1 MSKSLLPLLAI
12 FCFLV
17 YHISTKLIQLYFLRL
32 CYRNKP
38 LLFTHPGKGV
48 FMLKKHI
55 DEQPLKYPSKRP
67 AVLITGASRG
77 IGKAA
82 ALRFAREGWQVAVT
96 CRTRTEEL
104 LTVQEEILS
113 MGIPCLAFTGNMG
126 DMDDCLRLFSQI
138 HQELGPLDALVN
150 NAGVSYLGLFQ
161 DMRIEEWDNLIQSD
175 LTSVFCCCKLAL
187 PSMIRRRRGKI
198 INISSVW
205 GICGASCEVAYS
217 AAKGGVNALTKALAK
232 ELAPSNIQVNA
243 IACGAIDTEMNAWMD
258 EDEKNALLEEIPAGR
273 MGQPE
278 EAADLIM
285 QLCSSSSYL
294 TGQVIALDGG
304 WI

>member
-1 MSKSLLPLLAI
+1 M
-12 FCFLV
+12 
-17 YHISTKLIQLYFLRL
+17 
-32 CYRNKP
+32 NK
-38 LLFTHPGKGV
+38 
-48 FMLKKHI
+48 
-55 DEQPLKYPSKRP
+55 QPLKHSSKRP

-126 DMDDCLRLFSQI
+126 DMDDCSRLFSQI

-217 AAKGGVNALTKALAK
+217 AAKGGINALTRALAK

-243 IACGAIDTEMNAWMD
+243 IACGVIDTDMNSGFSEEERRALMD
-258 EDEKNALLEEIPAGR
+258 EVPAGR
-273 MGQPE
+273 FGTPE
-278 EAADLIM
+278 ETADLVFD
-285 QLCSSSSYL
+285 LAENHPYL
-294 TGQVIALDGG
+294 TGQIIGLDGG
-304 WI
+304 MI

>member
-1 MSKSLLPLLAI
+1 MSEHKPKI
-12 FCFLV
+12 P
-17 YHISTKLIQLYFLRL
+17 STK
-32 CYRNKP
+32 K
-38 LLFTHPGKGV
+38 T
-48 FMLKKHI
+48 
-55 DEQPLKYPSKRP
+55 
-67 AVLITGASRG
+67 VLITGASRG

-104 LTVQEEILS
+104 LQVQQEILAL
-113 MGIPCLAFTGNMG
+113 GTPCLAFTGNMG
-126 DMDDCLRLFSQI
+126 DMKDCDTLFSLI
-138 HQELGPLDALVN
+138 HRELGPLDALVN
-150 NAGVSYLGLFQ
+150 NAGISHIGLFQ
-161 DMRIEEWDNLIQSD
+161 DMRIEEWENLIQSD
-175 LTSVFCCCKLAL
+175 LTSVFCCCKLAI
-187 PSMIRRRRGKI
+187 PSMIRRRSGKI
-198 INISSVW
+198 VNISSVW

-217 AAKGGVNALTKALAK
+217 AAKGGVNALTRALAK

-243 IACGAIDTEMNAWMD
+243 IACGAMDTEMNRWM
-258 EDEKNALLEEIPAGR
+258 EPAEKNALTEQIPAGR

-278 EAADLIM
+278 EAADFIM

>member
-1 MSKSLLPLLAI
+1 MQKKAM
-12 FCFLV
+12 
-17 YHISTKLIQLYFLRL
+17 
-32 CYRNKP
+32 NK
-38 LLFTHPGKGV
+38 
-48 FMLKKHI
+48 
-55 DEQPLKYPSKRP
+55 QPLKHSSTRP

-126 DMDDCLRLFSQI
+126 DMDDCSRLFSQI

-217 AAKGGVNALTKALAK
+217 AAKGGINALTRALAK

-243 IACGAIDTEMNAWMD
+243 IACGVIDTAMNAGFCEEERQALMD
-258 EDEKNALLEEIPAGR
+258 EIPAGR
-273 MGQPE
+273 FGTPAE
-278 EAADLIM
+278 TAELVFDLAENHP
-285 QLCSSSSYL
+285 YL
-294 TGQVIALDGG
+294 TGQIIGLDGG
-304 WI
+304 MI

>member
-1 MSKSLLPLLAI
+1 MQKKAM
-12 FCFLV
+12 
-17 YHISTKLIQLYFLRL
+17 
-32 CYRNKP
+32 NK
-38 LLFTHPGKGV
+38 
-48 FMLKKHI
+48 
-55 DEQPLKYPSKRP
+55 QPLKHSSKRP

-126 DMDDCLRLFSQI
+126 DMDDCSRLFSQI

-161 DMRIEEWDNLIQSD
+161 DMRIEEWNSLIQSD

-217 AAKGGVNALTKALAK
+217 AAKGGVNALTRALAK

-243 IACGAIDTEMNAWMD
+243 IACGVIDTAMNAGFCEEERQALMD
-258 EDEKNALLEEIPAGR
+258 EIPAGR
-273 MGQPE
+273 FGTPAE
-278 EAADLIM
+278 TAELVFDLAENHP
-285 QLCSSSSYL
+285 YL
-294 TGQVIALDGG
+294 TGQIIGLDGG
-304 WI
+304 MI

>member
-1 MSKSLLPLLAI
+1 
-12 FCFLV
+12 
-17 YHISTKLIQLYFLRL
+17 
-32 CYRNKP
+32 
-38 LLFTHPGKGV
+38 
-48 FMLKKHI
+48 MLKKHI
-55 DEQPLKYPSKRP
+55 DEQPLKHPSKRP

-96 CRTRTEEL
+96 CRTRTDEL
-104 LTVQEEILS
+104 LTVQKEILS

-161 DMRIEEWDNLIQSD
+161 DMRIEEWNSLIQSD

-243 IACGAIDTEMNAWMD
+243 IACGVIDTAMNAGFCEEERQALMD
-258 EDEKNALLEEIPAGR
+258 EIPAGR
-273 MGQPE
+273 FGTPAE
-278 EAADLIM
+278 TAELVFDLAENHP
-285 QLCSSSSYL
+285 YL
-294 TGQVIALDGG
+294 TGQIIGLDGG
-304 WI
+304 MI

>member
-1 MSKSLLPLLAI
+1 
-12 FCFLV
+12 
-17 YHISTKLIQLYFLRL
+17 
-32 CYRNKP
+32 
-38 LLFTHPGKGV
+38 
-48 FMLKKHI
+48 MLKKHI

-96 CRTRTEEL
+96 CRTRTDEL
-104 LTVQEEILS
+104 LTVQKEILS

-161 DMRIEEWDNLIQSD
+161 DMRIEEWNSLIQSD

-243 IACGAIDTEMNAWMD
+243 IACGAIDTEMNQWME
-258 EDEKNALLEEIPAGR
+258 EDDLIGLVEDIPTGRLGRAEEVADLAYHLGYKNA
-273 MGQPE
+273 
-278 EAADLIM
+278 
-285 QLCSSSSYL
+285 YL
-294 TGQVIALDGG
+294 TGQVIGLDGG